1 VAIRADRANFLS
13 GDRATASVTVL
24 DPGRWRT
31 EQGKLDLAVTIQSL
45 NQDLPKRISLVP
57 SGMEDSLFRADL
69 GTLEVGYYG
78 LQVVTGEKDEVLAAT
93 AFEVRDPWFESLEV
107 DARPDVMRQIARLS
121 GGEALSV
128 EEIPGLVKRFADRL
142 KAQQTHEEIRTSMWD
157 RPLVLI
163 LVLAGWIATW
173 IVRRRCGLI

>member
-1 VAIRADRANFLS
+1 
-13 GDRATASVTVL
+13 
-24 DPGRWRT
+24 
-31 EQGKLDLAVTIQSL
+31 
-45 NQDLPKRISLVP
+45 
-57 SGMEDSLFRADL
+57 M
-69 GTLEVGYYG
+69 
-78 LQVVTGEKDEVLAAT
+78 AAT